1 MYNKLFTKILDSS
14 IWLEKNTTRIV
25 WLTLIAAMDEDGFCQ
40 FASSANLAHRAIVDP
55 KECDEAIKCL
65 ESEDPN
71 SSDKEHDGKRIER
84 VPGGWMVLNSEKY
97 KDLVTREISKERT
110 RERVRRHREKHKVVT
125 KCNGEVRNCNDS
137 VTQSDTDTKTNKES
151 KEDTNYPF
159 KVFNELWCKE
169 FKEFFGSPY
178 KFQGV
183 KDATCSQSLVKLLS
197 PLELVEIAKRAWA
210 LRDKFNCKMSVSIS
224 GFSARFNEIRSE
236 IGELKQQEGKKI
248 WVS

>member
-84 VPGGWMVLNSEKY
+84 VPGGWMVLNSAKY

-110 RERVRRHREKHKVVT
+110 RERVRRHREKYKEVT
-125 KCNGEVRNCNDS
+125 KCNVPVQNCNVS
-137 VTQSDTDTKTNKES
+137 VTQSDTDTKTES
-151 KEDTNYPF
+151 KTEKNTYCP
-159 KVFNELWCKE
+159 VCKE
-169 FKEFFGSPY
+169 VIEYLNLKAGTSFRNVKSNDDFIIARIKEGATVADLKSVIDL
-178 KFQGV
+178 KC
-183 KDATCSQSLVKLLS
+183 KDWLGKPEAKYLRPETLFNAT
-197 PLELVEIAKRAWA
+197 
-210 LRDKFNCKMSVSIS
+210 KFNSYVGLSSVKQ
-224 GFSARFNEIRSE
+224 
-236 IGELKQQEGKKI
+236 GEKKWI
-248 WVS
+248 